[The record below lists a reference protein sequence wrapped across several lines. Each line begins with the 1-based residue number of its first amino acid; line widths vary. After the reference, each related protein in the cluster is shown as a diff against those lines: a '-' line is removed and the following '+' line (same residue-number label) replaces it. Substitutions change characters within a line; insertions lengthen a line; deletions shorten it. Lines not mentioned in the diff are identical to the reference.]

1 MKCIKLL
8 KCMKLI
14 FARNNYLKVM
24 GMTIF
29 YYFFPFFLLARFLN
43 LDTSYIFRYS
53 QFLYEKS
60 TFFYKS
66 EKKSMSAHFKLN
78 EVYISR

>member
-1 MKCIKLL
+1 MKCI

-24 GMTIF
+24 EMTIF
-29 YYFFPFFLLARFLN
+29 YYFFPFFLLARVLN
-43 LDTSYIFRYS
+43 LDTSYIFRYL

-66 EKKSMSAHFKLN
+66 EKKSMSAKFKIN
-78 EVYISR
+78 EIYISR